1 MILMVSELLDVVL
14 TQAPAA
20 AEAVKAAPAKLGVV
34 DTVIKFFKDGG
45 PFMFVNLFWLACSL
59 AVALERIVTLMFRY
73 NLNAPPFMEQITKL
87 VMTGN
92 VDRAVRLCAAA
103 PLSPLA
109 KVIRA
114 GLTRANRGEIEVA
127 KAVEEALVENSPH
140 VGVRIPWLWSLA
152 NIATLVG
159 LVGTIFGLI
168 GTFQAL
174 GNVPAEQKQALLS
187 DGISKAMN
195 NTAFALSIAV
205 LCIIFHLFLTS
216 HAKGLVESIELNALK
231 LENLLSRRGGTDP
244 GTTELESR
252 AS

>member
-1 MILMVSELLDVVL
+1 ML
-14 TQAPAA
+14 
-20 AEAVKAAPAKLGVV
+20 
-34 DTVIKFFKDGG
+34 
-45 PFMFVNLFWLACSL
+45 VNLFWFACAL
-59 AVALERIVTLMFRY
+59 AVAIERIYTLMFRY

-92 VDRAVRLCAAA
+92 VDRAVKLCSAA
-103 PLSPLA
+103 PNAPLA

-127 KAVEEALVENSPH
+127 KSVEEAMVENTPH
-140 VGVRIPWLWSLA
+140 VTTRIPWLWSLA

-174 GNVPAEQKQALLS
+174 GNVPAEQKQTLLS

-205 LCIIFHLFLTS
+205 MCIVFHLILTS
-216 HAKGLVESIELNALK
+216 YAKNMVESVELNALK
-231 LENLLSRRGGTDP
+231 LENLLSRRHGQDTQVDGDF
-244 GTTELESR
+244 R
-252 AS
+252 AA